1 MKLLLTLLLYLLLPI
16 WFIGKVIKAIF
27 PFVFVFI
34 IIFTVAYMSHQVADF
49 FWSKADIDNFSIL
62 GWAWYGI
69 VSFTLG
75 FFIALIP
82 FGIIVY
88 VYEMTNDFVQ
98 KTWKTL

>member
-1 MKLLLTLLLYLLLPI
+1 MKTVLHLLLYLLLPLWLI
-16 WFIGKVIKAIF
+16 VKILKAIL
-27 PFVFVFI
+27 PLIFVILFLLATVF
-34 IIFTVAYMSHQVADF
+34 MSGQVADY